1 MGPVIVRILVIGAA
15 LLVCAALLVFWI
27 DGPPEFWVGA
37 AVAAVCVAMTALVIQ
52 VWWDTR
58 PD

>member
-15 LLVCAALLVFWI
+15 LLVCLAVVVFWT
-27 DGPPEFWVGA
+27 DGPPELWVGA
-37 AVAAVCVAMTALVIQ
+37 AVAAVCVAMTALGIQ
-52 VWWDTR
+52 VYWDTR